1 MANNEKYSHSLLDL
15 DNRISKEIEF
25 ASRELSDLEVKN
37 TNKYI
42 EFNYHRLNH
51 IQDLFD
57 EASDIIKELDITKLT
72 GDIPAILRA
81 KKNIQSNF
89 GAFQEVQRIWKELIE
104 EPDKEKDI
112 GKDEH
117 VLERTLEEPNPMLPD
132 DVIIDEDQPVPEFIP
147 SPEFDDEMLLNELD
161 AQEALEE
168 KAKEKAQKEKDKK
181 KKQQEERANREK
193 EAREAYISEQARN
206 QRYFQQLQENSR
218 KSYEENQRYIE
229 QQRQDEA
236 IRLGMRVDGER
247 IFSEADIEREKIRQY
262 EAEIAAQ
269 YKAEEERKR
278 SREVLENYRRKE
290 EEVLNY
296 ESFGTGHIDFSS
308 EFQKERNLQ
317 REAEREATREE
328 YASNNEFFTF
338 SYSPTADA
346 DTQYTVQRQNIR
358 YENKDTGA
366 YLADNFKV
374 DDNISSPG
382 DILAGNEENKY
393 YQSSQSGHFSDFNEN
408 RKDHQNYGYQ
418 AADNIPQQNTYGV
431 DIQDIQYK
439 QETPDYYQGNYN
451 GSFQSQDNYT
461 VDQYGNNPGQSKS
474 SEYPGINDIPEQSSY
489 EFRKQITDPSI
500 ENVDS
505 HSQDKVTFSQQNT
518 NNMSVNPGTEHVL
531 DNPDNRYQVNNEFV
545 RNYKEDSYKGQKSVP
560 FYFQQHQTL
569 QNKYDTEKD
578 NSEFKSSAPIDKD
591 DKTIEDRY
599 SRWKK
604 PEIQDSFSPT
614 QYQDNVNSYEEK
626 GTYDGIYPTENK
638 SDNIQRNVGYSNKS
652 EGTFSY
658 KKENDVTH
666 KAETIHSRKM
676 STDVSDGVK
685 VSDNKHIY
693 ESIEQQAKSAI
704 VNGSTAVP
712 VISSVYMDMLKRNV
726 ETSRDHWQEVR
737 GTPAEKK
744 AIQEYRA
751 QRKVLDKVKE
761 DVRNDVYRIEK
772 PPVIISEQKKI
783 NNIKSSTEPFS
794 EPRPVENNPRLSSYR
809 PGRIVTEPSSHN
821 GMLGTYSRKD
831 RSIPRDNFRYT
842 KEHPLRVSREYKEA
856 IYQKAEEAKES
867 FNYLVEK
874 GRTNKNGP
882 VKISPRTAAEIQ
894 TSLDALS
901 GFKKAEKAGVVV
913 VSDESNIKN
922 PDYQLWQQ
930 RKYSSYSSG
939 KSSIPGGFGRT
950 SQEEKTSSSK
960 VDKGPKFN
968 SVNDNETSSKEGT
981 QGSFKYFNRRK
992 SDLKDPDILKH
1003 KRITR
1008 KYLKNISGHAEYYV
1022 HRVDRI
1028 VSHNVYSLM
1037 QTGEDNALSTF
1048 EQGRRYIS
1056 TGISTA
1062 NVIRNLHVVNSA
1074 KIEKL
1079 ANRLEAAKL
1088 SQYGVDSIDELK
1100 IDIHS
1105 KSALESLRSKERKI
1119 LLSKEN
1125 FTKVLKG
1132 DPIAIVESKALG
1144 LDLYSSGKL
1153 TKGLKGEVDF
1163 LNKHDLSQ
1171 VELKIARELEESK
1184 RLRVTRRQIAKKIEE
1199 KTSAHEAKVK
1209 KKFGGLGNDLLK
1221 KDAAEFAEEI
1231 ESLLTK
1237 QKDLKS
1243 KIKSLESMGSS
1254 LKPADR
1260 KALKKLKDQHKS
1272 NGEKLRKMFGL
1283 QKERQ
1288 TLTREITQLKDF
1300 GDQITKNLQ
1309 VLGNSLRV
1317 LSGFIS
1323 KPFREGDVLAATG
1336 LYNAGT
1342 FIANRHTRAVIEKSI
1357 KASMWVSRHS
1367 IDAALIISG
1376 NDPRVLHNAVFA
1388 GKAKVGAVK
1397 QQAKNV
1403 VKTSANKVTE
1413 RTIKTAKDTGQ
1424 VIIDH
1429 TPTRIRTA
1437 AGNTKNGISKAKRK
1451 IDHIFST
1458 VRSRYQN
1465 SLVGRS
1471 ITSFT
1476 TWGGDS
1482 IEKFKRIFATTKV
1495 VVGKFA
1501 FYAVGIYL
1509 FLVILISV
1517 MGMGMGTVGANG
1529 VILSPYDGS
1538 DKINLKPYI
1547 EILNAEQLDF
1557 DTKLNNTV
1565 QSKTYRGKTYDKVF
1579 INYATSTRN
1588 NFKEILSMMA
1598 VRLQQDINIEENP
1611 EVRQYLKSLY
1621 NDSHKLGA
1629 TESEPYSCS
1638 GCIERSYKCT
1648 DGLDQYATN
1657 ERRNLYNQYASRGG
1671 CQSETKY
1678 CNPRTCTADY
1688 HSYYEAQQG
1697 ECDNYIV
1704 YNYIRVCQGHNHH
1717 CPGHTSYYCNGHN
1730 EKYCRGEHVD
1740 LTLTISILTF
1750 DEIFSADT
1758 MGNAGSTGVAG
1769 SLIGYATVTYYC
1781 CEKYPHICNGGP
1793 PYQTATGTT
1802 PTPGRTIAVDPRQI
1816 PLGTHVIIDGHE
1828 YIAED
1833 TGGAIDNLDID
1844 IAVATHAEALEKGT
1858 RYNVPVYNVSYEGA
1872 GGQDA
1877 DTWYGW
1883 TAENIEWCK
1892 LIYSPNWGELY
1903 EGVNDYDGNIEIG
1916 DLVVAGNWVWPVTAT
1931 TASSGF
1937 GWRDNPTN
1945 PGNQEFHKGTDIP
1958 VPEGTP
1964 VHAAGDGTVTSAHFS
1979 STAGNMVIIQHAN
1992 GVTTKYFHNS
2002 RLLISAGDT
2011 VTAGQVI
2018 ALSGNT
2024 GNSTGP
2030 HLHFEFWVNGRV
2042 VDPRAQYGL

>member
-15 DNRISKEIEF
+15 DNSISKEIEF

-57 EASDIIKELDITKLT
+57 EASEIIKELDITKLT

-193 EAREAYISEQARN
+193 EAREAYIREQERN

-247 IFSEADIEREKIRQY
+247 IFSEADIEREKVRQY
-262 EAEIAAQ
+262 EAEIATQ

-308 EFQKERNLQ
+308 EFQKEKNLQ
-317 REAEREATREE
+317 REAEREAAREE

-338 SYSPTADA
+338 SYSPSADA
-346 DTQYTVQRQNIR
+346 DTQYTVQRHNIR
-358 YENKDTGA
+358 YENKDTGE
-366 YLADNFKV
+366 YIADHFKAN
-374 DDNISSPG
+374 DNISSPV
-382 DILAGNEENKY
+382 DLYSDNKENKY
-393 YQSSQSGHFSDFNEN
+393 YQPSQPLD
-408 RKDHQNYGYQ
+408 
-418 AADNIPQQNTYGV
+418 
-431 DIQDIQYK
+431 
-439 QETPDYYQGNYN
+439 
-451 GSFQSQDNYT
+451 
-461 VDQYGNNPGQSKS
+461 
-474 SEYPGINDIPEQSSY
+474 
-489 EFRKQITDPSI
+489 
-500 ENVDS
+500 NVDS
-505 HSQDKVTFSQQNT
+505 SAQDKFTFTQESRNDI
-518 NNMSVNPGTEHVL
+518 SVNPETVHVSGYPY
-531 DNPDNRYQVNNEFV
+531 NSNQVNDEFV
-545 RNYKEDSYKGQKSVP
+545 RNYKEDSYKGQESIP
-560 FYFQQHQTL
+560 FYFQEHQTL
-569 QNKYDTEKD
+569 QNIYDTEKD
-578 NSEFKSSAPIDKD
+578 NGEFKSSAHIDKT

-599 SRWKK
+599 SKWQK
-604 PEIQDSFSPT
+604 PEIKDSVSPNE
-614 QYQDNVNSYEEK
+614 YHENGHSYEGK
-626 GTYDGIYPTENK
+626 GTYDGIYPNENRF
-638 SDNIQRNVGYSNKS
+638 DTIQRNVGHGNKS
-652 EGTFSY
+652 EGPFSY
-658 KKENDVTH
+658 KVENDVTH
-666 KAETIHSRKM
+666 KTETTHYRK
-676 STDVSDGVK
+676 TNTNVSDGVK

-693 ESIEQQAKSAI
+693 ESIEQQAKSANT
-704 VNGSTAVP
+704 NGNTAIP

-726 ETSRDHWQEVR
+726 ETSKDHWQEVR
-737 GTPAEKK
+737 GTPAEQK

-751 QRKVLDKVKE
+751 QRKILDKVRE
-761 DVRNDVYRIEK
+761 DVRNDVYRIEN
-772 PPVIISEQKKI
+772 PPVILSEQKKI

-831 RSIPRDNFRYT
+831 RSIPRNNFRYT

-968 SVNDNETSSKEGT
+968 SVNDKETSSKEGT

-1132 DPIAIVESKALG
+1132 DPIAIAESKALG

-1153 TKGLKGEVDF
+1153 TKGLKGEIDY

-1388 GKAKVGAVK
+1388 GKAKVGAAK

-1403 VKTSANKVTE
+1403 VKASANKVTE

-1437 AGNTKNGISKAKRK
+1437 AGNTKDGLSKAKRK

-1482 IEKFKRIFATTKV
+1482 IEKFKRIFAATKA

-1509 FLVILISV
+1509 FLVLLISV

-1557 DTKLNNTV
+1557 DTKLNNAV

-1844 IAVATHAEALEKGT
+1844 IAVATHAEALAKGT

-1872 GGQDA
+1872 GGQNA

-1979 STAGNMVIIQHAN
+1979 SSAGNMVIIQHAN

-2002 RLLISAGDT
+2002 RLLVSAGDT